1 MTNSFSLSKT
11 KQRSYEWR
19 GNFAAAAITVI
30 QDFWNSDPQY
40 ASAEDRAN
48 FVEWAIPS
56 DDEEPSPFTWAS
68 VDEADSDHIVSI
80 CYFAHLF
87 FFANIFL
94 QIPGIQRF
102 LPIIYRHR
110 DLQRPYRFHF
120 PSPIRHAD
128 QQCTFWCII
137 HGNDFRR
144 PQVYHLLL
152 LTYLLSV
159 VG

>member
-87 FFANIFL
+87 FS
-94 QIPGIQRF
+94 QIYSYKFQVYKGSFQSYIVIATF
-102 LPIIYRHR
+102 SAHIASISHLPSDMLINNAPSGALSMATTSVGHKSIIY
-110 DLQRPYRFHF
+110 Y
-120 PSPIRHAD
+120 
-128 QQCTFWCII
+128 
-137 HGNDFRR
+137 
-144 PQVYHLLL
+144 Y
-152 LTYLLSV
+152 
-159 VG
+159 